1 MTILLNSGL
10 KMRKL
15 ITGASI
21 RTRIIL
27 AFTLVLLIFAGVSG
41 NTTFSLFKAGTY
53 FNDYRNNSM
62 ASGELNV
69 MRGNFYGA
77 LIAAE
82 RYIHTAHPHYKERA
96 ESGFA
101 DTIAAYERA
110 RAASAGRE
118 EALDALRDRVLEYRS
133 TFEKMRGIGRG
144 VTTSYERLRDRGEVL
159 ITDISLAAEEANER
173 RRLIGPTV
181 EAVFKQI
188 QQVAAWLTAAALV
201 VGAVLAFFL
210 ARSIVGPVTAITR
223 SMQRIAG
230 GDLTSE
236 IPASN
241 RRDEIGAMAAA
252 LGVFRDALSQNRA
265 LEQEAEER
273 SREAEA
279 EKRRAMRG
287 LADDF
292 EAKVGGMVRQLSA
305 SSSELEATAR
315 SLSSTAD
322 ATNVQ
327 SASAASAAGQTSAN
341 VQAVATATEELS
353 ASAEEIGGQVTQS
366 ATKSSTA
373 VDQARQTNVLVQELS
388 HAAQRIGEV
397 VRMISDIAGQTNLL
411 ALNATIEA
419 ARAGEA
425 GKGFAVVATEVKGL
439 ADQTAK
445 ATEEISTQISAVQET
460 TQKAV
465 TAIAAI
471 TAQVEEMSLIATS
484 VASAVEEQQAATRE
498 IARNVNEAARGT
510 DDVTTNIAQVQEAAS
525 HTGNV
530 SSQVL
535 SSANE
540 LSRNADELQTEIG
553 AFLANVR
560 AA

>member
-1 MTILLNSGL
+1 MQ
-10 KMRKL
+10 KL
-15 ITGASI
+15 ITGTSI

-27 AFTLVLLIFAGVSG
+27 AFTLVLVIFAGVSG
-41 NTTFSLFKAGTY
+41 NTTSSLFKAGAA
-53 FNDYRNNSM
+53 FNDYRDN
-62 ASGELNV
+62 AIVSGELSV

-77 LIAAE
+77 MMAAE
-82 RYIHTAHPHYKERA
+82 RYVHTAHPQYQQRA
-96 ESGFA
+96 AAGFTE
-101 DTIAAYERA
+101 TIDAYERA
-110 RAASAGRE
+110 RAAAAGGD
-118 EALDALRDRVLEYRS
+118 EALDSLRDRVLEYRS
-133 TFEKMRGIGRG
+133 TFGQMRGVGRG
-144 VTTSYERLRDRGEVL
+144 VTASFERLRDRGEVL
-159 ITDISLAAEEANER
+159 ITDINIAAEEANER

-181 EAVFKQI
+181 DALFQQI
-188 QQVAAWLTAAALV
+188 EQVALWLTAAALAI
-201 VGAVLAFFL
+201 GAILAFFL
-210 ARSIVGPVTAITR
+210 ARSIVAPVTAITR

-236 IPASN
+236 IPARN

-252 LGVFRDALSQNRA
+252 LSVFRDALAQNRA
-265 LEQEAEER
+265 LEQEAE
-273 SREAEA
+273 SKGREAEA

-287 LADDF
+287 LADEF
-292 EAKVGGMVRQLSA
+292 EAKVGGMVRQLST

-315 SLSSTAD
+315 NLSSTAD

-327 SASAASAAGQTSAN
+327 SASAASAAGQTSSN

-373 VDQARQTNVLVQELS
+373 VEQARQTNVLVQELS
-388 HAAQRIGEV
+388 HSAQRIGEV

-460 TQKAV
+460 TEKAV
-465 TAIAAI
+465 VAIAAI
-471 TAQVEEMSLIATS
+471 TA
-484 VASAVEEQQAATRE
+484 
-498 IARNVNEAARGT
+498 
-510 DDVTTNIAQVQEAAS
+510 
-525 HTGNV
+525 
-530 SSQVL
+530 
-535 SSANE
+535 
-540 LSRNADELQTEIG
+540 
-553 AFLANVR
+553 
-560 AA
+560 

>member
-1 MTILLNSGL
+1 MH
-10 KMRKL
+10 KL

-27 AFTLVLLIFAGVSG
+27 AFTLVLVIFAGVSG
-41 NTTFSLFKAGTY
+41 NTTSSLFKAGTA
-53 FNDYRNNSM
+53 FNDYRDNSV
-62 ASGELNV
+62 ASGELSV

-82 RYIHTAHPHYKERA
+82 RFVHTAHPQYQQRA
-96 ESGFA
+96 EAGFKE
-101 DTIAAYERA
+101 TIEAYERA
-110 RAASAGRE
+110 RAASAGGE

-133 TFEKMRGIGRG
+133 TFGQMRGVGRG
-144 VTTSYERLRDRGEVL
+144 VTASYERLRDRGEIL
-159 ITDISLAAEEANER
+159 IADINIAAEEANER

-181 EAVFKQI
+181 DALFKQI
-188 QQVAAWLTAAALV
+188 EQVALWLTAAALAI
-201 VGAVLAFFL
+201 GAILAFFL
-210 ARSIVGPVTAITR
+210 ARSIVTPVTAITR

-236 IPASN
+236 IPARN

-252 LGVFRDALSQNRA
+252 LSVFRDALAQNRA
-265 LEQEAEER
+265 LEQEAEAKG
-273 SREAEA
+273 REAEA

-287 LADDF
+287 LADEF
-292 EAKVGGMVRQLSA
+292 EAKVGGMVRQLST

-366 ATKSSTA
+366 ATKSTTA
-373 VDQARQTNVLVQELS
+373 VEQARQTNVLVKELS

-460 TQKAV
+460 TEKAV
-465 TAIAAI
+465 VAIAAI
-471 TAQVEEMSLIATS
+471 TAQVEEMSVIATS

-510 DDVTTNIAQVQEAAS
+510 EDVTTNIAQVREAAG
-525 HTGNV
+525 HTGSV

-540 LSRNADELQTEIG
+540 LSRNADELQAEIG
-553 AFLANVR
+553 SFLANVR

>member
-1 MTILLNSGL
+1 
-10 KMRKL
+10 MRKL

-27 AFTLVLLIFAGVSG
+27 AFTLVLVIFAGVSG
-41 NTTFSLFKAGTY
+41 NTTLSLFKAGTY

-62 ASGELNV
+62 ASGELSV

-82 RYIHTAHPHYKERA
+82 RYIHTAHPQYKDRA
-96 ESGFA
+96 ESGFTE
-101 DTIAAYERA
+101 TIAAYERA
-110 RAASAGRE
+110 RAASSGRE
-118 EALDALRDRVLEYRS
+118 APLDALRDRVLEYRS
-133 TFEKMRGIGRG
+133 TFGQMRGIGRG

-159 ITDISLAAEEANER
+159 ITDINLAAEEANER

-181 EAVFKQI
+181 DAVFKQI
-188 QQVAAWLTAAALV
+188 EQVALWLTAAALGI
-201 VGAVLAFFL
+201 GAVLAFFL
-210 ARSIVGPVTAITR
+210 ARSIVSPVTAITR

-230 GDLTSE
+230 GDLASE
-236 IPASN
+236 IPARD

-252 LGVFRDALSQNRA
+252 LSVFRDALAQNRA
-265 LEQEAEER
+265 LEQEAEEKG
-273 SREAEA
+273 REAEA
-279 EKRRAMRG
+279 EKRRAMHG
-287 LADDF
+287 LADEF
-292 EAKVGGMVRQLSA
+292 ESKVGGMVRQLST

-315 SLSSTAD
+315 SLASTAD

-327 SASAASAAGQTSAN
+327 STSAASAAGQTSAN

-366 ATKSSTA
+366 ATKSATA
-373 VDQARQTNVLVQELS
+373 VEQARQTNVLVQELS

-425 GKGFAVVATEVKGL
+425 GKGFAVVAAEVKGL

-445 ATEEISTQISAVQET
+445 ATGEISSQISAVQET
-460 TQKAV
+460 TEKAV
-465 TAIAAI
+465 VAIAAI
-471 TAQVEEMSLIATS
+471 TAQVEEMSVIATS

-498 IARNVNEAARGT
+498 IARNVNQAARGT
-510 DDVTTNIAQVQEAAS
+510 DDVTANVAQVQEAAGR
-525 HTGNV
+525 TGKV
-530 SSQVL
+530 SSEVL
-535 SSANE
+535 GSANV
-540 LSRNADELQTEIG
+540 LSRNADELQAEID
-553 AFLANVR
+553 AFLASVR

>member
-1 MTILLNSGL
+1 
-10 KMRKL
+10 MRKL

-27 AFTLVLLIFAGVSG
+27 AFTLVLVIFAGVSG
-41 NTTFSLFKAGTY
+41 NTTLSLFKAGTY

-62 ASGELNV
+62 ASGELSV

-82 RYIHTAHPHYKERA
+82 RYIHTAHPQYKDRA
-96 ESGFA
+96 ESGFTE
-101 DTIAAYERA
+101 TIAAYERA
-110 RAASAGRE
+110 RAASSGRE
-118 EALDALRDRVLEYRS
+118 APLDALRDRVLEYRS
-133 TFEKMRGIGRG
+133 TFGQMRGIGRG

-159 ITDISLAAEEANER
+159 ITDINLAAEEANER

-181 EAVFKQI
+181 DAVFKQI
-188 QQVAAWLTAAALV
+188 EQVALWLTAAALGI
-201 VGAVLAFFL
+201 GAVLAFFL
-210 ARSIVGPVTAITR
+210 ARSIVSPVTAITR

-230 GDLTSE
+230 GDLASE
-236 IPASN
+236 IPARD

-252 LGVFRDALSQNRA
+252 LSVFRDALAQNRA
-265 LEQEAEER
+265 LEQEAEEKG
-273 SREAEA
+273 REAEA

-287 LADDF
+287 LADEF
-292 EAKVGGMVRQLSA
+292 ESKVGGMVRQLST

-315 SLSSTAD
+315 SLASTAD

-327 SASAASAAGQTSAN
+327 STSAASAAGQTSAN

-366 ATKSSTA
+366 ATKSATA
-373 VDQARQTNVLVQELS
+373 VEQARQTNVLVQELS

-425 GKGFAVVATEVKGL
+425 GKGFAVVAAEVKGL

-445 ATEEISTQISAVQET
+445 ATGEISSQISAVQET
-460 TQKAV
+460 TEKAV
-465 TAIAAI
+465 VAIAAI
-471 TAQVEEMSLIATS
+471 TAQVEEMSVIATS

-498 IARNVNEAARGT
+498 IARNVNQAARGT
-510 DDVTTNIAQVQEAAS
+510 DDVTANVAQVQEAAGR
-525 HTGNV
+525 TGKV
-530 SSQVL
+530 SSEVL
-535 SSANE
+535 GSANV
-540 LSRNADELQTEIG
+540 LSRNADELQAEID
-553 AFLANVR
+553 AFLASVR